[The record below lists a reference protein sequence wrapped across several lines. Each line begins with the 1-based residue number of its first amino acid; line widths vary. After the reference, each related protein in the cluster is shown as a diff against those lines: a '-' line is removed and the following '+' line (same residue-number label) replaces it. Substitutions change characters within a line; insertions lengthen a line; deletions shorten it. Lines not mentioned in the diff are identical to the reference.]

1 MRAGIGSRPWVGID
15 LGTYSVKVVTVQG
28 TVGGPRYR
36 VAEIALPGTEDSPDR
51 PLPPEVVAQAISEG
65 LGKLGQSTRSRG
77 IAIGVSGPDVIVK
90 QITLPLLDE
99 SEVGPALRFEA
110 RKHLPFDPQTM
121 VIDYQVLGRLPSE
134 RKLDILLAAVSR
146 EHLDRHLAPL
156 TKIGIDPEI
165 VDATP
170 LALANA
176 IADEADVGGDAQVL
190 LDIGHGSSHLTIFQ
204 RGQPFFARRFDFGG
218 RNLTRAIAADGHIPY
233 AEAEEWKL
241 AVGGDE
247 PGLRVNWDAPEMQSI
262 HECLRRQLVEELHR
276 SFAFYR
282 TQAQLSD
289 VQRIWISG
297 GSSRLPGLSQRLGE
311 MLGIPVL
318 LFDPLDDGNTGVAR
332 PGPQFAQAFG
342 LTSRT

>member
-1 MRAGIGSRPWVGID
+1 
-15 LGTYSVKVVTVQG
+15 
-28 TVGGPRYR
+28 
-36 VAEIALPGTEDSPDR
+36 
-51 PLPPEVVAQAISEG
+51 
-65 LGKLGQSTRSRG
+65 
-77 IAIGVSGPDVIVK
+77 
-90 QITLPLLDE
+90 
-99 SEVGPALRFEA
+99 VGPALRFEA

-156 TKIGIDPEI
+156 TKLGIDPEI

-176 IADEADVGGDAQVL
+176 IAEEADVGGDAQVL
-190 LDIGHGSSHLTIFQ
+190 LDIGHVSSHLTIFQ

-218 RNLTRAIAADGHIPY
+218 RSLTRAIAADGRIPY

-247 PGLRVNWDAPEMQSI
+247 PGLRVNWEAPEMQSI

-282 TQAQLSD
+282 TQAQLSGL
-289 VQRIWISG
+289 QRIWISG
-297 GSSRLPGLSQRLGE
+297 GSSRLPGLSQRMGD

-318 LFDPLDDGNTGVAR
+318 LFDPLDDGSTGVER

-342 LTSRT
+342 LTSRTG